1 MSRCLITSLVDGM
14 KMRISEDTL
23 RNSFFLSSLFYRL
36 VFSLIDYKRRMG
48 NHVGKLYRKDS

>member
-23 RNSFFLSSLFYRL
+23 RNSSAEILSFFHRF
-36 VFSLIDYKRRMG
+36 FIA
-48 NHVGKLYRKDS
+48 